1 MINEEL
7 LKGLSEEQLEKARA
21 CKTHAELLELAKEE
35 GLQLTDEQ
43 LESVNGGACRI
54 EAPSVPCPN
63 CNGTRIEATWDAYAD
78 NSNGVHHCVCLDC
91 GERFDA

>member
-54 EAPSVPCPN
+54 EAPSVPCPA
-63 CNGTRIEATWDAYAD
+63 CGSTRIEATWDAYAD
-78 NSNGVHHCVCLDC
+78 HSNGIHHCVCLDC